1 MGKGINLFS
10 VTQILD
16 IVLARFE
23 NLLRVSY
30 GKVIGIERLPN
41 LFLLGLVIQFV
52 LQTLCNK
59 EDELVITMGG
69 HNGYTIPFYDKDAR
83 RVRDEIENYLHTY
96 SAEKGA

>member
-1 MGKGINLFS
+1 MNFFRTTDRDGHTHFINMDKVYDIAFYPAGTVTRRVHIPVEVDTYKFS
-10 VTQILD
+10 NV
-16 IVLARFE
+16 
-23 NLLRVSY
+23 
-30 GKVIGIERLPN
+30 P
-41 LFLLGLVIQFV
+41 
-52 LQTLCNK
+52 NK